1 MLTIGQVAKMC
12 QLPVSTLRYYDKE
25 GLFPAIQRVNGIR
38 YFSEK
43 ELDTLQITECLK
55 QSGLDIPSIKQFID
69 WCDMG
74 SATYRQRLELF
85 QNQQQAVLAQL
96 EKINEVLETINFKC
110 WYYENAI
117 KDGNEDR
124 VAKFNKENYQEN

>member
-43 ELDTLQITECLK
+43 ELDTLQIIECLK

-74 SATYRQRLELF
+74 STTYKQRLELF
-85 QNQQQAVLAQL
+85 QNQRQAVLAQL
-96 EKINEVLETINFKC
+96 EKINAVLETINFKC

-124 VAKFNKENYQEN
+124 VARFNKENYQEN